1 MNSKLF
7 ILIVILLN
15 INSLTAQE
23 EFPLWENGIPGQI
36 VSSEVEEYASGGN
49 QPDDVL
55 RIHQVVAPSL
65 KAYPAPKEKSNGA
78 AVLICPGGG
87 YKILAIDHEGYQI
100 AEWLNGLGISA
111 FVLKYRLPDDR
122 IMTDKS
128 VGPLQDAQ
136 KALRTIRKNAKKW
149 GINPNQ
155 IGVMGFS
162 AGGHLA
168 ASLSTHYD
176 AKVYEHEDEV
186 SARPDFSMLVYP
198 VISFQENI
206 THGGSRNNLLGESA
220 SQKEVDYFSNE
231 LQVDKNTP
239 PALLIHSIDDL
250 AVPVEN
256 SFEYFKQLKA
266 FSVAAEMHAFA
277 DGGHGYGLGR
287 TGTHSIWSKNAENWL
302 NSILNK

>member
-1 MNSKLF
+1 MKLKSYF
-7 ILIVILLN
+7 ILVVFITFYFTN
-15 INSLTAQE
+15 AQE
-23 EFPLWENGIPGQI
+23 EYALWEKSIPGQI
-36 VSSEVEEYASGGN
+36 KSDEVKEYNTGGKV
-49 QPDDVL
+49 QEIL
-55 RIHQVVAPSL
+55 RVHQVTEPTL
-65 KAYPAPKEKSNGA
+65 KAYFPSKVNANCA

-136 KALRTIRKNAKKW
+136 KALRSIRKNAKKW
-149 GINPNQ
+149 GVNPNK

-186 SARPDFSMLVYP
+186 SARPDFSILVYP
-198 VISFQENI
+198 VISFQDNI
-206 THGGSRNNLLGESA
+206 THRGSRNNLLGKSG
-220 SQKEVDYFSNE
+220 SQKKVHYFSNE

-239 PALLIHSIDDL
+239 PTLLIHSIDDL

-256 SFEYFKQLKA
+256 SFEYLKQLKA
-266 FSVAAEMHAFA
+266 FSVPAEMHAFT

>member
-1 MNSKLF
+1 M
-7 ILIVILLN
+7 LI
-15 INSLTAQE
+15 
-23 EFPLWENGIPGQI
+23 
-36 VSSEVEEYASGGN
+36 
-49 QPDDVL
+49 
-55 RIHQVVAPSL
+55 
-65 KAYPAPKEKSNGA
+65 
-78 AVLICPGGG
+78 
-87 YKILAIDHEGYQI
+87 
-100 AEWLNGLGISA
+100 
-111 FVLKYRLPDDR
+111 
-122 IMTDKS
+122 
-128 VGPLQDAQ
+128 
-136 KALRTIRKNAKKW
+136 
-149 GINPNQ
+149 
-155 IGVMGFS
+155 
-162 AGGHLA
+162 
-168 ASLSTHYD
+168 
-176 AKVYEHEDEV
+176 
-186 SARPDFSMLVYP
+186 YP

-256 SFEYFKQLKA
+256 SFEYLKQLKA

>member
-1 MNSKLF
+1 MNLKFYF
-7 ILIVILLN
+7 IIAIF
-15 INSLTAQE
+15 LTFYFTNAQE
-23 EFPLWENGIPGQI
+23 EYPLWEKSIPGQI
-36 VSSEVEEYASGGN
+36 KSDKVKEYATGGTTEKI
-49 QPDDVL
+49 L
-55 RIHQVVAPSL
+55 RFHQVTEPTL
-65 KAYPAPKEKSNGA
+65 KAYLPSKNLANGA

-149 GINPNQ
+149 GVNPNQ

-176 AKVYEHEDEV
+176 DKIYEHGDEV
-186 SARPDFSMLVYP
+186 SARPDFSILVYP

-206 THGGSRNNLLGESA
+206 THGGSRNNLLGKSA
-220 SQKEVDYFSNE
+220 SQKDVDYFSNE

-250 AVPVEN
+250 AVPIEN
-256 SFEYFKQLKA
+256 SFEYLKQLKA
-266 FSVAAEMHAFA
+266 FSVPAEMHAFA

-287 TGTHSIWSKNAENWL
+287 TGTHSMWSKNAENWL
-302 NSILNK
+302 NSILYK

>member
-1 MNSKLF
+1 MHLKSCF
-7 ILIVILLN
+7 LIAVFFTFYFTN
-15 INSLTAQE
+15 AQE
-23 EFPLWENGIPGQI
+23 EYPLWEKRIPGQI
-36 VSSEVEEYASGGN
+36 KSDEVKEYATGGTAEEI
-49 QPDDVL
+49 L
-55 RIHQVVAPSL
+55 RVHQVTEPTL
-65 KAYPAPKEKSNGA
+65 KAYFPSKKLANGA

-100 AEWLNGLGISA
+100 AEWFNGLGISA

-149 GINPNQ
+149 DINPNQ

-176 AKVYEHEDEV
+176 AKIYEHEDEV
-186 SARPDFSMLVYP
+186 SARPNFSILVYP

-206 THGGSRNNLLGESA
+206 THGGSRNNLLGKS
-220 SQKEVDYFSNE
+220 SPQKDVDYFSNE

-239 PALLIHSIDDL
+239 PALLIHSINDL

-256 SFEYFKQLKA
+256 SFEYLKQLKA
-266 FSVAAEMHAFA
+266 FSVPAEMHAFA